1 MPEPLPVPSSPPPT
15 SGDVAHTSA
24 PHRLDL
30 FPRRADPEGPTSEAI
45 DWIRIRAAVLRFRW
59 LVAGVAATGLVAGV
73 VASRLVKPK
82 YLAQASVWIDERDRQ
97 DAAAKPFQPGRLLD
111 PEAWVDLLQSYVV
124 LDSVVKD
131 QRLYLQL
138 PASVP
143 PGLAAGFDVTSQLR
157 PGTYAL
163 AADPTGR
170 TYVLTT
176 DHGIELDRVPVG
188 DSLGLRLGFRWAPS
202 PGLLTGGATVRF
214 TVLTPRDAAHA
225 LSQQLQVAIDEQG
238 NILRVALEGTN
249 PRRAADILNAI
260 TGRFVAVA
268 AGLEHEK
275 LTEVTRILGDQLQ
288 SAAQDLTAA
297 ENGLTAFGERTITL
311 PGEAIGAP
319 APTAGM
325 PAGGTAAA
333 SAVSAD
339 PELSRYFALESEREQ
354 LHADRAALLRA
365 VASVGDSGIA
375 VEALNMIPA
384 VQQSKALS
392 QALMDLSVKQ
402 GDLRALRYRYS
413 DAYPAVQQLM
423 GDIATLERG
432 TIPDL
437 ARALAT
443 QLGAREGELAGQA
456 ASSGLSLRAVP
467 ARTMEDARLR
477 RAVGL
482 AEQTYAQLKQRYDE
496 ARLVDVST
504 VPGVRILDTAVP
516 PDRPVKDMAPRII
529 SLAVGGGILLAVV
542 LAVLLDRADPKL
554 RYPAQVSRG
563 MGLSILGAIPHLHG
577 VRHGGPQR
585 PADVA
590 GVVEAVRAVRFGL
603 EYACAD
609 MTPMTVAIS
618 SPGSGDGK
626 SFLTANLGLAFAEA
640 RKRTL
645 IIDGDLRR
653 GLLHRRFGLDRRP
666 GLSDLLSGTAPLE
679 KLLRPTRYPYLD
691 LIPCG
696 TRAQVAPELLGGTA
710 MVELM
715 QELRGR
721 YDVIICD
728 TPPLTA
734 GIDPYVVA
742 VLTRRL
748 VLVLRTGVSHLAL
761 TEAKLE
767 ALQQTPVRLVG
778 AVLNDVPE
786 GSAYG
791 YYSYYLPGYE
801 AVNEEDPPRPRTA
814 LPV

>member
-1 MPEPLPVPSSPPPT
+1 MSPRGP
-15 SGDVAHTSA
+15 
-24 PHRLDL
+24 DL
-30 FPRRADPEGPTSEAI
+30 FPRRVDPEGPASEPI
-45 DWIRIRAAVLRFRW
+45 DWIRVRAAVLRFRW
-59 LVAGVAATGLVAGV
+59 LAAGVVATSLVAGI

-143 PGLAAGFDVTSQLR
+143 SDLAVGFDVTSQFR
-157 PGTYAL
+157 PGTYVL
-163 AADPTGR
+163 AGDPTGR
-170 TYVLTT
+170 TYALTT
-176 DHGIELDRVPVG
+176 GDGIELDRVPVG
-188 DSLGLRLGFRWAPS
+188 DSLGLRQGFRWAPS
-202 PGLLTGGATVRF
+202 PGLLTGRAAVRF
-214 TVLTPRDAAHA
+214 TVLTPRDAARA
-225 LSQQLQVAIDEQG
+225 LSQQLQVAIDQQG
-238 NILRVALEGTN
+238 NILRVALEGTD
-249 PRRAADILNAI
+249 PRRAADVLNAI

-275 LTEVTRILGDQLQ
+275 LTEVTKILGDQLQ
-288 SAAQDLTAA
+288 SAAQDLAVA

-311 PGEAIGAP
+311 PGEAIGASVP
-319 APTAGM
+319 AT
-325 PAGGTAAA
+325 GTAAA
-333 SAVSAD
+333 PSAPAD
-339 PELSRYFALESEREQ
+339 PELNRYFELESEREQ
-354 LHADRAALLRA
+354 LHADRAALLQA
-365 VASVGDSGIA
+365 VATVGDSGIA

-384 VQQSKALS
+384 VQRSKPLS
-392 QALMDLSVKQ
+392 QALTDLSVKQ

-423 GDIATLERG
+423 GDVATLERR

-443 QLGAREGELAGQA
+443 QLAAREGELAGQA
-456 ASSGLSLRAVP
+456 SSSSATLRAVP

-504 VPGVRILDTAVP
+504 VPGVRILDTAIP
-516 PDRPVKDMAPRII
+516 PDRPVKDVALRII
-529 SLAVGGGILLAVV
+529 ALAVGGGVVLAVV

-577 VRHGGPQR
+577 VRHRGPQQ

-590 GVVEAVRAVRFGL
+590 GVVEALRAVRFGL

-609 MTPMTVAIS
+609 MAPMTLAIS

-645 IIDGDLRR
+645 VIDADLRR

-666 GLSDLLSGTAPLE
+666 GLSDFLSGTAPLD

-710 MVELM
+710 MAELM
-715 QELRGR
+715 HQLRAR

-742 VLTRRL
+742 VLTGRL
-748 VLVLRTGVSHLAL
+748 VVVLRTGVSHLAL